1 MAEPPQEDVERLYGL
16 DLDEFIPARD
26 ATARRLR
33 SDGRRE
39 QADHVKALR
48 KPSNPAWIV
57 NRLARAEPG
66 VVGELLAAGGRLRD
80 IQLSRGGGGDLRE
93 AMDAERRA
101 LDRAMRNAEEIAT
114 HAKLASRATLDRVRD
129 TLHLAALDPDVGAQV
144 ERGVLVREGRATGFT
159 DLAVFAPSPAPGGKP
174 APSKEPAAK
183 ASAADAR
190 KAAAAERAAAREH
203 ERHEK
208 AAATARDRLAAAE
221 KQLADAERD
230 ADRARAAL
238 EKAERVA
245 GRARGARDDAQA
257 QLAELDG

>member
-39 QADHVKALR
+39 QADGVKALR

-80 IQLSRGGGGDLRE
+80 IQLGGGGGGDLRE
-93 AMDAERRA
+93 AMDDERRA

-129 TLHLAALDPDVGAQV
+129 TLHLAALDPDVGAEA
-144 ERGVLVREGRATGFT
+144 ERGVLVKEGRATGFT
-159 DLAVFAPSPAPGGKP
+159 DLAVFAPSPAPSRKA
-174 APSKEPAAK
+174 APSKKPAAK
-183 ASAADAR
+183 ASPADAR
-190 KAAAAERAAAREH
+190 KAAAAERAAARER

-208 AAATARDRLAAAE
+208 AAAKARDRLAAAE
-221 KQLADAERD
+221 KQLAAAERD

-238 EKAERVA
+238 EKAERAA
-245 GRARGARDDAQA
+245 GKARGARDDAQA

>member
-66 VVGELLAAGGRLRD
+66 VLGELLAAGGRLRD
-80 IQLSRGGGGDLRE
+80 IQLGGGGGGDLRE

-129 TLHLAALDPDVGAQV
+129 TLHLAALDPDVGSEV
-144 ERGVLVREGRATGFT
+144 ERR
-159 DLAVFAPSPAPGGKP
+159 P
-174 APSKEPAAK
+174 
-183 ASAADAR
+183 
-190 KAAAAERAAAREH
+190 
-203 ERHEK
+203 
-208 AAATARDRLAAAE
+208 
-221 KQLADAERD
+221 
-230 ADRARAAL
+230 
-238 EKAERVA
+238 
-245 GRARGARDDAQA
+245 
-257 QLAELDG
+257 